1 MDFNPERRTQFALN
15 NLGPEDPLIKDIINQ
30 KELYS
35 GFTLDLSIS
44 KTWMI
49 KSQYRLGV
57 NLFINN
63 ILDNQKLALFAFEQS
78 RFDFDTK
85 NIDKFP
91 PKYMYAYGRTYM
103 LLIKLSF

>member
-1 MDFNPERRTQFALN
+1 
-15 NLGPEDPLIKDIINQ
+15 
-30 KELYS
+30 
-35 GFTLDLSIS
+35 
-44 KTWMI
+44 MI
-49 KSQYRLGV
+49 KHKYRLGV
-57 NLFINN
+57 NFFLNN